1 MQKNG
6 EKRKFEIVAVI
17 DDMEKYG
24 VKNDNM
30 QIIVSHELSNKW
42 MDINSTKYAIH
53 TNKPYEIEKIANEM
67 GVYVINSFAEKLS
80 DISARATLKLAVYTF
95 IIFVTALTIISTGNI
110 ISSNIVARKRE
121 FAILKSMGM
130 SEKQISKMLFLEGI
144 FYGINSL
151 VFGALTSGVLLYI
164 LYLKMVDIKLYS
176 FQIPYAN
183 ILISIA
189 VTYLAIFIAIRKA
202 KHKSSKKNNSIIE
215 VIRNE
220 NI

>member
-1 MQKNG
+1 LLTFQYPFSQTTLLFK
-6 EKRKFEIVAVI
+6 
-17 DDMEKYG
+17 
-24 VKNDNM
+24 
-30 QIIVSHELSNKW
+30 
-42 MDINSTKYAIH
+42 ST
-53 TNKPYEIEKIANEM
+53 T
-67 GVYVINSFAEKLS
+67 
-80 DISARATLKLAVYTF
+80 TL
-95 IIFVTALTIISTGNI
+95 
-110 ISSNIVARKRE
+110 SSNIVARKRE

>member
-42 MDINSTKYAIH
+42 MDINAIH

-189 VTYLAIFIAIRKA
+189 VTYLSIFIAIRKA